1 VLRPPPASAR
11 GRGAETLRHTCAS
24 ILLSREAPLLYV
36 QAVDGWSSATVLLG
50 SYARYMPAAGGLIPA
65 PLARQGEVGSA

>member
-1 VLRPPPASAR
+1 
-11 GRGAETLRHTCAS
+11 
-24 ILLSREAPLLYV
+24 LSREAPLLYV